1 MTDMTVPVPCDPAF
15 RYERL
20 RKEDTALFFGGIQA
34 GAFQYLHIDPE
45 AGNGAA
51 HLCGPDI
58 NELPSGALHHL
69 GIEIKVYGPGLKAE
83 FEELMERQTGR
94 YISDI
99 KGVTC
104 SGMRDFLTVEISRE
118 SREAGLSL
126 SHLAAVIQKGLLK
139 DYGSLLESVETGI
152 STSEEYCQGL
162 LLNAKRAYAARDS
175 SAFNATD
182 EDIECFY
189 SCIMCQ
195 CHVPSQICIISPER
209 DGLCGRF
216 TWRDAELQHRL
227 DRHGPFAPVEK
238 GRCIDPQRGEWEGV
252 NRVVAS
258 LTLQAHTR
266 FSAYSLTEYPET
278 SCSCAEC
285 IVAIVPEAQGVMVV
299 NRNYRGSTPTG
310 MDFETLIDIAGRGR
324 SVPGFLGISLS
335 HLTSRKFLNHH
346 GGIRRIVWMPS
357 ELRNI
362 IRKAFIARCQEDGV
376 PELLTMT
383 GDEHRTPSLPEL
395 MEHLNRA
402 GHPALNGDR
411 LEY

>member
-1 MTDMTVPVPCDPAF
+1 MTIETVPVPCDPAF

-20 RKEDTALFFGGIQA
+20 RKEDVALSFGGFHA
-34 GAFQYLHIDPE
+34 GAVQYLHIGPQVD
-45 AGNGAA
+45 NGAVY
-51 HLCGPDI
+51 LYGPDI
-58 NELPSGALHHL
+58 PELPSGALHHL
-69 GIEIKVYGPGLKAE
+69 GIEITVQGPGLKE
-83 FEELMERQTGR
+83 DFEELMERQTGR
-94 YISDI
+94 YLSDI
-99 KGVTC
+99 KGVTH
-104 SGMRDFLTVEISRE
+104 SGLRDFLTLEISRE

-126 SHLAAVIQKGLLK
+126 SHLAAAIKKGLLA
-139 DYGSLLESVETGI
+139 DYGSLLESIEIRI
-152 STSEEYCQGL
+152 STSEKNCRSL
-162 LLNAKRAYAARDS
+162 LLKAKKAYTERDS
-175 SAFNATD
+175 SALKAVD

-195 CHVPSQICIISPER
+195 CYVPCQICIISPER

-238 GRCIDPQRGEWEGV
+238 GRCIDAQRGEWEGV
-252 NRVVAS
+252 NRAVAA

-299 NRNYRGSTPTG
+299 NRNYRGETPIG

-324 SVPGFLGISLS
+324 QIPGFLGISLS
-335 HLTSRKFLNHH
+335 HLMSRKFLNHH

-357 ELRNI
+357 ELKKI
-362 IRKAFIARCQEDGV
+362 IRDAFTARCREEGV
-376 PELLTMT
+376 PELLTLI
-383 GDEHRTPSLPEL
+383 GDEHRTPSLQEL
-395 MEHLNRA
+395 TDHLNKA
-402 GHPALNGDR
+402 GLIGDR